1 MCAYPIRRSDRV
13 AITLPITVSGSD
25 PGGNPF
31 LAQGQTSVVAR
42 HGAQIVL
49 QMELA
54 PGQEILI
61 RCLVTGKEAHAH
73 ITAMTGFGPNGQIS
87 YGIELVGAGRNIW
100 DIEFPPIAEGEGAAG
115 RVVLEC
121 AQCGLRELAYLT
133 DFQAEALGMGK
144 GLTRYCRQCSAQ
156 SHWDEFRPGPT
167 ESAAHAAD
175 QLVAP
180 SPASLPRGVED
191 RRDPRQEAKVTV
203 CVRHPQMGEVIAETV
218 NISRGGFR
226 FRSKKPYSE
235 GDVIEAALPFSPAGA
250 NIFVPGRIV
259 YAAKIPGSDLHVCG
273 VMYLPAKQ
281 RKSDRS

>member
-31 LAQGQTSVVAR
+31 LAQGRTSVVAR

-54 PGQEILI
+54 PDQEILV
-61 RCLVTGKEAHAH
+61 RCLVTGKQAHAR
-73 ITAMTGFGPNGQIS
+73 ITTMTGFGPNGQIS
-87 YGIELVGAGRNIW
+87 YGIELVEAGKNIW
-100 DIEFPPIAEGEGAAG
+100 DIEFPPIAEGEGASG
-115 RVVLEC
+115 RVVLQC

-133 DFQAEALGMGK
+133 DFQAEALGRGN
-144 GLTRYCRQCSAQ
+144 GLTRFCRQCSAQ
-156 SHWDEFRPGPT
+156 SNWNEFRPGPS
-167 ESAAHAAD
+167 ESAAPAAD
-175 QLVAP
+175 QPVAP
-180 SPASLPRGVED
+180 PPVSLPRGADD

-226 FRSKKPYSE
+226 FRGKTPFTE
-235 GDVIEAALPFSPAGA
+235 GSVIEAALPFSPAGA
-250 NIFVPGRIV
+250 NIFVPAKIV
-259 YAAKIPGSDLHVCG
+259 YAGKIPGGDMYVCG

-281 RKSDRS
+281 RTGNRS